1 MAILHF
7 QRPECG
13 FGHREVGHLMDEG
26 EIYCVVCVEEQRRY
40 IRVHCWEVPIRLA
53 CAHPWQPPEMALRA
67 LRRLRSCR
75 P

>member
-7 QRPECG
+7 QCPECG

-40 IRVHCWEVPIRLA
+40 IRVRCWEEPDQA
-53 CAHPWQPPEMALRA
+53 
-67 LRRLRSCR
+67 RLR
-75 P
+75 PPLEAA